1 MTIELRAGGTDL
13 TERRRSGVSRGPVA
27 DIGSRPE
34 LTTIERGAD
43 GGTSIGALVTI
54 ETIASDAGLRRD
66 YPALAAAAGG
76 LATPQIRRVGTVGG
90 NLLQRSRCWYFRH
103 PGTSCLKKGGDSCP
117 ARAGNHRLGVLFDLG
132 ECVAV
137 HPSSLGTALLAY
149 GARVRTEQRGS
160 IPVADLFGDGGD
172 GRRDHQ
178 LSAGDLLTTVRLPPP
193 AAAELGG
200 YFRAISRTYAE
211 WPLAEAVVRLVL
223 DGGRIA
229 MAAVAAGGVAP
240 VPLRLSAV
248 EAALT
253 GRPATA
259 EVFTEAAARAADGA
273 NPLPLTGYK
282 ARLLV
287 GTVTEALERAAGAVS
302 GPG

>member
-13 TERRRSGVSRGPVA
+13 TERRRTGVSRGPVG
-27 DIGSRPE
+27 DIGPRPE

-43 GGTSIGALVTI
+43 GGTSIGTLVTI

-66 YPALAAAAGG
+66 YPALAATAGG
-76 LATPQIRRVGTVGG
+76 LATPQIRRVGTIGG

-117 ARAGNHRLGVLFDLG
+117 ARAGNHRLGALFDLG

-137 HPSSLGTALLAY
+137 HPSSLGAALLAY
-149 GARVRTEQRGS
+149 AARVRTEQRGP
-160 IPVADLFGDGGD
+160 IAVADLFGDGAD
-172 GRRDHQ
+172 GSRDHQ
-178 LSAGDLLTTVRLPPP
+178 LSADDVLTTVHLPPP
-193 AAAELGG
+193 AAGERGG
-200 YFRAISRTYAE
+200 YVRAISRTYAE

-240 VPLRLSAV
+240 VPLRLTAV

-259 EVFTEAAARAADGA
+259 EVFAEAADRATDGA
-273 NPLPLTGYK
+273 NPLPLTRYK
-282 ARLLV
+282 ARLLT
-287 GTVTEALERAAGAVS
+287 GTVTEALERAARS
-302 GPG
+302 